1 MKISMYYISILLSI
15 VCLKQGFSQQA
26 HAEQSMEKRLA
37 SLGLV
42 DIQSI
47 DTTILVELKYAT
59 TDNFTGKILYNDLK
73 KAYLQPDVANMLAAA
88 QTYLKKE
95 FPHLSLLVYDAAR
108 PLSVQ
113 QEMYECVKGT
123 LKHRYVAPP
132 EKTGLHNY
140 GAAVD
145 LTVIDIH
152 SGTLLDMGTPFD
164 FFGRKAGISEESA
177 LIQEGQLTQQQVN
190 NRKLLRNVMRKAGF
204 QTIRGEWW
212 HFNACSLQRAKE
224 KYELIR

>member
-1 MKISMYYISILLSI
+1 
-15 VCLKQGFSQQA
+15 
-26 HAEQSMEKRLA
+26 MEKRLA